1 MATCKIITS
10 DGLTV
15 ALPESV
21 VHRFITLSH
30 VIECIA
36 GDDAIP
42 LPSISWDIFNT
53 LLVYLNHFIEKNDVM
68 LDFTGFD
75 KNESEQTK
83 EEQDLYY
90 KWMVNR
96 KFLDLWETEFYNKFD
111 DKALEELR
119 MAADYLYCPFLLYSF
134 MVEIGMRSV
143 RGVGKP
149 FNPQPF

>member
-15 ALPESV
+15 VLPESV

-42 LPSISWDIFNT
+42 LPSISWDIFNI

-83 EEQDLYY
+83 AEQDLYY